1 MNQHQLFPE
10 PPSKPQPH
18 PQPQEFENSPIW
30 GVLPKDMVVKE
41 TVAKETTAAAEDQWP
56 DLGTVKQN
64 EEEEEIRCE
73 KNTCTVH
80 ATV

>member
-1 MNQHQLFPE
+1 
-10 PPSKPQPH
+10 
-18 PQPQEFENSPIW
+18 
-30 GVLPKDMVVKE
+30 MVVKE